1 MLKSTNTKTYKI
13 QQEWRTGLGDNITDI
28 SLLVTLSIWFWP
40 GLPAPDTNTDG
51 HREHG
56 SHVCTPWSPNT
67 DWHHL
72 HNHTSGRTH
81 CPAPTCRNL
90 RSSSRRIGISAARAA
105 VLQNLQLSQWRNTT
119 ITWNY
124 WLMSHLLYHQMIQPF
139 SEYSNTG
146 SIDLVQNA
154 NTNIQ
159 HINLKD
165 LEASI

>member
-56 SHVCTPWSPNT
+56 SHVCTLWSLNT

-154 NTNIQ
+154 SANI
-159 HINLKD
+159 
-165 LEASI
+165 